1 MDEDRLIQVT
11 NPSDG
16 QLLCRT
22 CYWVHMQKGYRESE
36 EMVLCNYG
44 WQLRRVPFKVCD
56 CTDYQ
61 NRTMPNRKEMEDIAW
76 IIATGPKRRSAGAGG
91 IGFAVTQGH
100 EDEDLVSTME

>member
-16 QLLCRT
+16 QSLCRT

-36 EMVLCNYG
+36 EAVFCNYG
-44 WQLRRVPFKVCD
+44 WRLRRVPFKVCD

-61 NRTMPNRKEMEDIAW
+61 NRTMPNRKEMEDIAL
-76 IIATGPKRRSAGAGG
+76 IKIGRASGRERVKEAGVRAPQREQ
-91 IGFAVTQGH
+91 I
-100 EDEDLVSTME
+100 